1 VFSFKS
7 LRLITLL
14 LLLAFAAIYTQE
26 QRLSTR
32 YWYQPTT
39 VTIFP
44 INGDATQQTENYIAQ
59 LQAEHFKDIDAFFT
73 KHAKDYKLIAKTPI
87 VTALGNSIESHPPK
101 PPQDR
106 QAILSIMI
114 WSLKLRYWA
123 YMNTPDEHSNGD
135 RIRLYVLYHQA
146 KSQQAL
152 DHSLGLQKGLIGVIH
167 AYADNRQNGQN
178 QIVMAHEI
186 FHTIGASDKYDS
198 HNQPIFPQGY
208 AKPQQKPLHPQR
220 FAEIMAGRRAL
231 SKNSA
236 EMPNNLR
243 HLVVGETTAKE
254 IHWLTDKVTK

>member
-1 VFSFKS
+1 MFSFKS
-7 LRLITLL
+7 LRIITLL
-14 LLLAFAAIYTQE
+14 LLLAFAAVYTQE

-32 YWYQPTT
+32 YWYQATT
-39 VTIFP
+39 VTIIP
-44 INGDATQQTENYIAQ
+44 INGDGTQQTANYIAQ
-59 LQAEHFKDIDAFFT
+59 LQAENFKGIDAFFT
-73 KHAKDYKLIAKTPI
+73 KNAKHYKIITKTPI
-87 VTALGNSIESHPPK
+87 VTALGNNIESHPPK

-106 QAILSIMI
+106 QAILSVML

-123 YMNTPDEHSNGD
+123 YMNTPDDLSNGD

-146 KSQQAL
+146 KPQQAL
-152 DHSLGLQKGLIGVIH
+152 DHSLGLQKGLVGVIQ

-186 FHTIGASDKYDS
+186 FHTIGASDKYD
-198 HNQPIFPQGY
+198 HNNQPIFPQGY

-236 EMPNNLR
+236 EMPKSLR
-243 HLVVGETTAKE
+243 HIVVGKTTAKE
-254 IHWLTDKVTK
+254 IHSLTDNIIR

>member
-1 VFSFKS
+1 MFSFKS
-7 LRLITLL
+7 LRIIILL

-39 VTIFP
+39 VTVFP
-44 INGDATQQTENYIAQ
+44 INGDGTQETASYIAQ
-59 LQAEHFKDIDAFFT
+59 LQTEHFKDIDAFFI
-73 KHAKDYKLIAKTPI
+73 KSAKRYKLITKTPI
-87 VTALGNSIESHPPK
+87 ATALGNSIESQPPK

-106 QAILSIMI
+106 HAILSVML

-123 YMNTPDEHSNGD
+123 YMNTPDDLSNSD

-146 KSQQAL
+146 KPQQAL

-167 AYADNRQNGQN
+167 AYADSRQNGQN

-186 FHTIGASDKYDS
+186 FHTVGASDKYD
-198 HNQPIFPQGY
+198 HNNQPVFPQGY

-236 EMPNNLR
+236 EMPKNLR
-243 HLVVGETTAKE
+243 HLVVGEATAKE
-254 IHWLTDKVTK
+254 IHWITDKVTK